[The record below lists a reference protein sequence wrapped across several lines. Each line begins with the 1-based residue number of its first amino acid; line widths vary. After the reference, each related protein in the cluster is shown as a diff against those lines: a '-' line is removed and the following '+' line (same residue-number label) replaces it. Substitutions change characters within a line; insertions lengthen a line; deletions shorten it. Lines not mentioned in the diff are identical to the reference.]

1 MNKPKPQNESE
12 HASNTAQID
21 STDRQYLDMQQIRTS
36 EINAINQQIRI
47 SELDAINQRMQA
59 LESSHD
65 VTGSGPQSPN
75 CDHQNSAQK
84 PAQKPAQNSVQ
95 NPVQNPDSMPR

>member
-21 STDRQYLDMQQIRTS
+21 STDRQYLDMQQIQIS
-36 EINAINQQIRI
+36 EINAINRQIRI
-47 SELDAINQRMQA
+47 YERNAINQRMQA

-84 PAQKPAQNSVQ
+84 PAQNSVQ

>member
-36 EINAINQQIRI
+36 EINAINRQIRI
-47 SELDAINQRMQA
+47 YERNAINQRMQA

-75 CDHQNSAQK
+75 CDHRNSAQK
-84 PAQKPAQNSVQ
+84 PAQNPVQ

>member
-59 LESSHD
+59 SQTNSPRQQND
-65 VTGSGPQSPN
+65 SNVTFGSKHADRFS
-75 CDHQNSAQK
+75 
-84 PAQKPAQNSVQ
+84 
-95 NPVQNPDSMPR
+95 